1 MAAAPIPAF
10 PTTAAPIAA
19 DRLALRACRLFE
31 TADLDDAQDRISR
44 IMQPH
49 RLRRHARGGGGRSH
63 MDFMRL
69 HGVGLGTIAFG
80 PGRIEVPPLDGYHL
94 AVFCLTGHAT
104 LTAGGEEV
112 AVDSRHG
119 ILCPAGTPLSGQF
132 SPECEQFVVRMD
144 RARLA
149 AFTGQALPR
158 LPARMDLRSPRLR
171 PWVAAL
177 RTLATDPATL
187 AMVRDHPGVAS
198 DYEQLLLRLLL
209 AGQEPADTPPSR
221 TVGQA
226 RSRATVRPA
235 SVRRAAAFIA
245 AHLTAPLTLAD
256 IAAAAGVPERTLHD
270 AYCRFEGVSPMRA
283 LRDLRLDRVRADLLA
298 GRGAAG
304 VTGTALAAGF
314 THLGRFAW
322 AYAERFGERP
332 SDTLRRR

>member
-1 MAAAPIPAF
+1 M
-10 PTTAAPIAA
+10 TAAPITA

-31 TADLDDAQDRISR
+31 TTDIDDAQDRISR

-49 RLRRHARGGGGRSH
+49 RLHRHARGGSTRSH

-80 PGRIEVPPLDGYHL
+80 PGRIEVPPLDDYHL
-94 AVFCLTGHAT
+94 IVFCLAGHAT
-104 LTAGGEEV
+104 LNAGGEEV
-112 AVDSRHG
+112 EVDNANG

-158 LPARMDLRSPRLR
+158 LPARLDLRSPRLL

-177 RTLATDPATL
+177 RTLVTDPATL
-187 AMVRDHPGVAS
+187 AMVRDHAGIAS

-209 AGQEPADTPPSR
+209 AGQERADPAPSR
-221 TVGQA
+221 T
-226 RSRATVRPA
+226 TVRPA
-235 SVRRAAAFIA
+235 SVRHAAAFIA
-245 AHLTAPLTLAD
+245 ANLTAPLTLAD

-270 AYCRFEGVSPMRA
+270 AYCRFEGTSPMRS
-283 LRDLRLDRVRADLLA
+283 LRNLRLDRVRAELLA
-298 GRGAAG
+298 GRDDAG
-304 VTGTALAAGF
+304 VTGVALAAGF
-314 THLGRFAW
+314 THLGRFAQ

-332 SDTLRRR
+332 SDALRRR